1 MSNNGYFKKKK
12 MYVILQ
18 SMVNN
23 HLDILKRASYRYYRG
38 AEWLECDSIDGTRK
52 YELYRSGN
60 FISLDIFQWEE
71 ETERYIEVDRITYR
85 MVEGELI
92 KKYQRTEVL
101 RQTNEMKKW
110 IERRNHNVKSYI
122 G

>member
-1 MSNNGYFKKKK
+1 MSNNGYYKKKK
-12 MYVILQ
+12 MYAILQ
-18 SMVNN
+18 SIANN
-23 HLDILKRASYRYYRG
+23 HLDNLKRASYRYYRG

-92 KKYQRTEVL
+92 KKYQRTEAL
-101 RQTNEMKKW
+101 RKTNEIKEW
-110 IERRNHNVKSYI
+110 IEGRKEDGKS
-122 G
+122 

>member
-12 MYVILQ
+12 MYVILE
-18 SMVNN
+18 SMANN
-23 HLDILKRASYRYYRG
+23 HLDNLKRASYRYYRG

-60 FISLDIFQWEE
+60 FISLDIFQWDDEAE
-71 ETERYIEVDRITYR
+71 SYMEVDRITYR
-85 MVEGELI
+85 LAEGRLQ
-92 KKYQRTEVL
+92 KQYQRTEAL

-110 IERRNHNVKSYI
+110 IEGRKEDGKS
-122 G
+122 

>member
-1 MSNNGYFKKKK
+1 MSNNDYFKKKK
-12 MYVILQ
+12 MYGILQ

-23 HLDILKRASYRYYRG
+23 HLDILKRASYRYYQG

-85 MVEGELI
+85 MVGEELI
-92 KKYQRTEVL
+92 KKYQRTEAL

-110 IERRNHNVKSYI
+110 IEGRKEDGKS
-122 G
+122 